1 MISNTTKCS
10 SNLLVRIPPQIQVH
24 KPPWQHHLLSRFLP
38 LFAFFVF
45 AFCFFFSCSGWQPP
59 SSQTIALL
67 RQPTKPTNQPTTTT
81 TREKQHV
88 EATTRSHHLSVT
100 PQTNKQKQAN
110 KQEKPNSPSSEQ
122 AMSMS
127 YAPHKLKPPAGLEE
141 LLWGLSKEVLRDQP
155 EDVIKYAAKYFRAA
169 YNQRENPTAPPE
181 KKPVTI
187 QHEEP
192 SPPQSQAQPATD
204 KALPPKPTT
213 LPPMR
218 TEKPQEEPQQQV
230 CPRAFTLMH
239 VSYLLHA
246 GSPLPAAKLNPELVL
261 FFFFRLFPIPPP
273 FSSSTL
279 LLRYCC

>member
-1 MISNTTKCS
+1 MQQQPACSNPTPNSGAQAPLATPPSFPLS
-10 SNLLVRIPPQIQVH
+10 SSFCV
-24 KPPWQHHLLSRFLP
+24 
-38 LFAFFVF
+38 
-45 AFCFFFSCSGWQPP
+45 FCFCFLFFFFLQWLATSIL
-59 SSQTIALL
+59 TNHRTAA
-67 RQPTKPTNQPTTTT
+67 PTNQTNQPTTTTTTTT

-230 CPRAFTLMH
+230 CARAFTLMH